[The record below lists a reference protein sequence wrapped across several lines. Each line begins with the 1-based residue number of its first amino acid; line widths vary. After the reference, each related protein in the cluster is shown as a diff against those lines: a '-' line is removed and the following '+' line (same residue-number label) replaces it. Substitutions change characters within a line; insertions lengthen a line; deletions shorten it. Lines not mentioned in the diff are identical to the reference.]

1 MSSCSEHMIWA
12 AATDV
17 RQRYADRAES
27 VVEQQISWSRER
39 SARGEIDYWSAV
51 LDRLAQMRVPRSNEP
66 GAPAADIPRPQP
78 G

>member
-1 MSSCSEHMIWA
+1 MIWA

-17 RQRYADRAES
+17 RQRYGDRAES

-39 SARGEIDYWSAV
+39 SAQGEIDYWSAV
-51 LDRLAQMRVPRSNEP
+51 LDRLAQMRIPRSSEP
-66 GAPAADIPRPQP
+66 GAPAADIPRPQS